1 MENNQQELAE
11 KPKAKQYKSLGA
23 MIKDGAFDVF
33 IKDFPEMQKSGDL
46 KDLFKGEVT
55 KFDEL
60 LFQTVKYL
68 IVKEVQKDPVTQEE
82 KSVDTGILKE
92 NALEALQL
100 MLDSGANPNAYM
112 KNGETTVLKL
122 CEINNIEPLKLV
134 INHKKNPG
142 NIKHEDGIGNDA
154 LFYATMAESMVC
166 IDFLVKELGFDVN
179 RKNFLAKDQ
188 TALHYAC
195 GNLKESSVDKL
206 LELGANPL
214 LKDMYGFK
222 PVDTL
227 TPAYDEE
234 VREEFSEV
242 PEELP
247 KYDMLYQKMLIVT
260 KEYEEKNP
268 IKRKVKF

>member
-46 KDLFKGEVT
+46 KDLFKGEIT

-60 LFQTVKYL
+60 LFQIVKYL

-112 KNGETTVLKL
+112 KNG
-122 CEINNIEPLKLV
+122 
-134 INHKKNPG
+134 
-142 NIKHEDGIGNDA
+142 
-154 LFYATMAESMVC
+154 
-166 IDFLVKELGFDVN
+166 
-179 RKNFLAKDQ
+179 
-188 TALHYAC
+188 
-195 GNLKESSVDKL
+195 
-206 LELGANPL
+206 
-214 LKDMYGFK
+214 
-222 PVDTL
+222 
-227 TPAYDEE
+227 
-234 VREEFSEV
+234 
-242 PEELP
+242 
-247 KYDMLYQKMLIVT
+247 
-260 KEYEEKNP
+260 
-268 IKRKVKF
+268 